1 MDTVVIAACI
11 ALFLASVVYSMMPLL
26 NPKSCE
32 NLASHQNKQRWLALQ
47 ERKEQ
52 LYASIKELEFDHST
66 GKLALTE
73 FQLHRH
79 NLEQEA
85 VAVLG
90 KLDESD
96 IREESK
102 NLTARIE
109 RDIAKFRLQHPE
121 HKAGANGFCASC
133 RTKVATDHRF
143 CPYCGKRV

>member
-1 MDTVVIAACI
+1 MI
-11 ALFLASVVYSMMPLL
+11 PLL
-26 NPKSCE
+26 HPKSFAYV
-32 NLASHQNKQRWLALQ
+32 ASHQNKQRWLALQ

-66 GKLALTE
+66 GKLALAE
-73 FQLHRH
+73 YQLHRH

-109 RDIAKFRLQHPE
+109 RDIAKFRLQHAE

-133 RTKVATDHRF
+133 RTEVATDHRF

>member
-11 ALFLASVVYSMMPLL
+11 ALFLGSVIYSMMPLL

-52 LYASIKELEFDHST
+52 LYASIRELEFDHSM
-66 GKLALTE
+66 GKLAPTE
-73 FQLHRH
+73 YQLHKH

-90 KLDESD
+90 KLDESG
-96 IREESK
+96 RHEES
-102 NLTARIE
+102 NDLIARIE
-109 RDIAKFRLQHPE
+109 RDIAKLRLQHAE
-121 HKAGANGFCASC
+121 HEAGANGFCASC
-133 RTKVATDHRF
+133 RTEIAPDHRF
-143 CPYCGKRV
+143 CPYCGERV